1 MNLDLFAFYSRNN
14 LPKIEDGV
22 YVIHFD
28 EYESIGS
35 RQIAL
40 YVNGDNMGAYNDA
53 TYFDNV
59 AVEHIPEEIEA
70 FTSNRNIATYFQ
82 STRIRFSNVR
92 ILLYW
97 TD

>member
-35 RQIAL
+35 R
-40 YVNGDNMGAYNDA
+40 
-53 TYFDNV
+53 
-59 AVEHIPEEIEA
+59 
-70 FTSNRNIATYFQ
+70 
-82 STRIRFSNVR
+82 
-92 ILLYW
+92 
-97 TD
+97 